1 MIKQKSIDSVMAAV
15 RIEEVVGDFIS
26 LRKQG
31 QDFVGI
37 CPFHD
42 DKNPSL
48 HVSPRLGIYKCFV
61 CDAAGN
67 PVPDGDIDDNDRMYG
82 QVGNDLVLV
91 QYFIFDKVLKGLS
104 YYEAGNPIQYQIER
118 FQVE

>member
-15 RIEEVVGDFIS
+15 RIEEVVGDFVS

-67 PVPDGDIDDNDRMYG
+67 PVKFLMEHEKMTYPEAIEYLAKKYG
-82 QVGNDLVLV
+82 IPL
-91 QYFIFDKVLKGLS
+91 
-104 YYEAGNPIQYQIER
+104 
-118 FQVE
+118 

>member
-1 MIKQKSIDSVMAAV
+1 MAAV
-15 RIEEVVGDFIS
+15 RIEDVVGDFVS

-67 PVPDGDIDDNDRMYG
+67 PVKFLMEHEKMSYPEAIEYLAKKYG
-82 QVGNDLVLV
+82 IPL
-91 QYFIFDKVLKGLS
+91 
-104 YYEAGNPIQYQIER
+104 E
-118 FQVE
+118 